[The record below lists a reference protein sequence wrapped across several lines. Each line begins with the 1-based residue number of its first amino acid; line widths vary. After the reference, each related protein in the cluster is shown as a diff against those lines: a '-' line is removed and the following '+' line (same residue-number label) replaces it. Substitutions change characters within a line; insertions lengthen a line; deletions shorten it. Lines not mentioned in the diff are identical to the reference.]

1 MSSCKYGQMEQH
13 TTEVVMFVRS
23 SRLLFLKCEN
33 TEGKPSNLAR
43 KSWGQL
49 LGGSTIEG
57 DLDGSVGTEG
67 CGINTA
73 TLCVRGRS
81 RMGSDGTGAERR
93 RNEAWKLR
101 CSWNG
106 RWRPAVEQPQNI
118 LNPKRPALFSH
129 SPKAEVSGGYFFV
142 GGGLS

>member
-1 MSSCKYGQMEQH
+1 MSLCKYGQMEQR

-33 TEGKPSNLAR
+33 TEGKPSSLAR
-43 KSWGQL
+43 KPWGQL
-49 LGGSTIEG
+49 LGRSTIEG
-57 DLDGSVGTEG
+57 DLDRSVGTEG
-67 CGINTA
+67 CDINTA

-81 RMGSDGTGAERR
+81 RRGSGKTGAERR
-93 RNEAWKLR
+93 RNEGWKLR

-106 RWRPAVEQPQNI
+106 RWKPAVEKPQNI

-129 SPKAEVSGGYFFV
+129 SPTAEVWGG
-142 GGGLS
+142 